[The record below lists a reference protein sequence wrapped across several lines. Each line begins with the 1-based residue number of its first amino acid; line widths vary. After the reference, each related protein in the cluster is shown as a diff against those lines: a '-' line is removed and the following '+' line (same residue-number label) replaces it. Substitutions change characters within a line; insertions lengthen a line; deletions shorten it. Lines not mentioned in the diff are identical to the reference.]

1 MIYLIIVLFSMN
13 ITLLI
18 ALHQVKQRLDIFD
31 EWADTVDEFIDSE
44 YVSNRKWDKL
54 GKKLIGKREKT
65 KKGVI

>member
-1 MIYLIIVLFSMN
+1 MN

-54 GKKLIGKREKT
+54 DKKYIVKRD
-65 KKGVI
+65 IS

>member
-31 EWADTVDEFIDSE
+31 EWADSVDEFIDSE
-44 YVSNRKWDKL
+44 YVEL
-54 GKKLIGKREKT
+54 EVEL
-65 KKGVI
+65 

>member
-18 ALHQVKQRLDIFD
+18 ALHQVKKRLDIFD

-44 YVSNRKWDKL
+44 YVILELEDKQ
-54 GKKLIGKREKT
+54 
-65 KKGVI
+65 

>member
-1 MIYLIIVLFSMN
+1 MIYLIIILFSMN

-44 YVSNRKWDKL
+44 YVILELEDKQ
-54 GKKLIGKREKT
+54 
-65 KKGVI
+65 